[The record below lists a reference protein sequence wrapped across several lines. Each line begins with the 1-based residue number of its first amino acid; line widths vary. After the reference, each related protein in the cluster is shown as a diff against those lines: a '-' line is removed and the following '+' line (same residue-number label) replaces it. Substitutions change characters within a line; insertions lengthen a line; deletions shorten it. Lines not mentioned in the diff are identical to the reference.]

1 LSIQEREPR
10 ELLEPN
16 VKIKA
21 LTFAILTAFYIGAA
35 SAQTPAN
42 DLTDSLGLTQLK
54 KYSSHRASSGNSY
67 VASNDDSKRIM
78 PGDTLVMADVA
89 GPGMITHIWL
99 TVASNEFGWPRL
111 LRLRLYY
118 DGHKTPS
125 VDAPLGDFFGVG
137 HGSERNLNSLMVHN
151 SSFGRARN
159 SYWPMPYRKSCRITV
174 TNEGDR
180 IVPMFYYHVDYRTY
194 PSLPSD
200 VAYFHAYYRQERPA
214 RAGHNYEFLNIK
226 GTGHYVGTVLSVVQ
240 TQLSWFGE
248 GDDLFYI
255 DGAKKP
261 QIYGT
266 GSEDYFNDAWGLR
279 DSDGPW
285 TGTPIAEGERLG
297 SRLSAYR
304 WHVPDPIAFTTSLWA
319 GIEHA
324 GWTANEDGS
333 VRSAFE
339 ERPDYFSSVAFWY
352 QKGVND
358 GLPEPP
364 YGRARL
370 PFGNATQIAV
380 EDSLADVKTESG
392 KASVQLEVDWAKD
405 LLFFEAQGQGAKMH
419 VPIDIPEAGR
429 YELVAQ
435 IGQAPDYGDYV
446 ALLDGQQTN
455 LDTRQAA
462 TSEIPF
468 PGPEVFHN
476 YLPEVY
482 VAKDRPIGMFNL
494 TKGRHIL
501 TFVCMG
507 KDPHSAGYNFGI
519 QEVVLERIP
528 PDEQPA
534 APASDAKSPAVAAGS
549 VVYRGKPLSYYITQ
563 LKNSSAEDRA
573 GALRAIGNFGPD
585 AATAA
590 TLLTRALSDES
601 PEVRAAAAG
610 ALAQVGSPA
619 AAAVPVLAKLLADST
634 PRVRSVA
641 AVALK
646 DMRAASVPALPQLLA
661 ALDDPVDYV
670 RAAVADAI
678 GAIGPAARTAVPAL
692 IKRLAAQHDSN
703 FVFDSV
709 IYALG
714 DIGPDAAAAIPALK
728 EMARRPRLAYPAQEA
743 ILQIEAKPVPTYH

>member
-1 LSIQEREPR
+1 MR
-10 ELLEPN
+10 
-16 VKIKA
+16 A
-21 LTFAILTAFYIGAA
+21 LTVAILAACCTSVA
-35 SAQTPAN
+35 SAQSSPN
-42 DLTDSLGLTQLK
+42 DLSESWGLSQLK
-54 KYSSHRASSGNSY
+54 KYSSHRVSSGNRSI
-67 VASNDDSKRIM
+67 ASNDDSKRIM

-99 TVASNEFGWPRL
+99 TVASNEFAWPRL
-111 LRLRLYY
+111 LRLRVYY

-137 HGSERNLNSLMVHN
+137 HGSERNLNSMMVHD

-180 IVPMFYYHVDYRTY
+180 IVPMFYFHVDYRTY
-194 PSLPSD
+194 PSLPPD

-214 RAGHNYEFLNIK
+214 RAGHNYEFLSIK
-226 GTGHYVGTVLSVVQ
+226 GKGHYVGTVLSVVQ

-304 WHVPDPIAFTTSLWA
+304 WHVPDPISFTSSLWA

-339 ERPDYFSSVAFWY
+339 ERPDYFSSVALWY
-352 QKGVND
+352 QKGVNED
-358 GLPEPP
+358 LPEPP

-380 EDSLADVKTESG
+380 EDSLADVKTEG
-392 KASVQLEVDWAKD
+392 GQATVQREVDWAKD
-405 LLFFEAQGQGAKMH
+405 LLFFQAQGQGAKMY
-419 VPIDIPEAGR
+419 VPIDISEAGR

-435 IGQAPDYGDYV
+435 LAQAPDYGDYI

-482 VAKDRPIGMFNL
+482 VAKDRPLGMFEL
-494 TKGRHIL
+494 SKGRHIL

-507 KDPHSAGYNFGI
+507 KDSLSAGYNFGI
-519 QEVVLERIP
+519 QEVVLERVP

-534 APASDAKSPAVAAGS
+534 ASTSIATAPTPAAGA
-549 VVYRGKPLSYYITQ
+549 VVYRGRPLSHYVAQ
-563 LKNSSAEDRA
+563 LKNSSPADRA
-573 GALRAIGNFGPD
+573 GVVRAIGSFGLN
-585 AATAA
+585 AASAV
-590 TLLTRALSDES
+590 TLLASALSDES
-601 PEVRAAAAG
+601 PDVRSAAAG
-610 ALAQVGSPA
+610 GLAQIGKPGAV
-619 AAAVPVLAKLLADST
+619 AVPGLAKALRDSA

-646 DMRAASVPALPQLLA
+646 TMGPAATPALPQLVA

-670 RAAVADAI
+670 RAAAADALGAI
-678 GAIGPAARTAVPAL
+678 GAAARAAVPPL
-692 IKRLAAQHDSN
+692 IHHLAADHESN
-703 FVFDSV
+703 FVFDSL

-714 DIGPDAAAAIPALK
+714 DIGRGAAAAIPALQ
-728 EMARRPRLAYPAQEA
+728 EMARRPRLRAPAQEA
-743 ILQIEAKPVPTYH
+743 ILEIEGKPVPTYH

>member
-1 LSIQEREPR
+1 M
-10 ELLEPN
+10 
-16 VKIKA
+16 KA
-21 LTFAILTAFYIGAA
+21 LTFAILAA
-35 SAQTPAN
+35 CCISAVSAQTPTN
-42 DLTDSLGLTQLK
+42 DLPDSLGLTQLK
-54 KYSSHRASSGNSY
+54 KYSSHRVSSGNSY
-67 VASNDDSKRIM
+67 IASNDDSKRIM

-89 GPGMITHIWL
+89 GPGMVTHIWL
-99 TVASNEFGWPRL
+99 TVASNEFAWPRL
-111 LRLRLYY
+111 LRIRVYY

-137 HGSERNLNSLMVHN
+137 HGSERNLNSMMVHD

-180 IVPMFYYHVDYRTY
+180 VVRMFYYHVDYRTY
-194 PSLPSD
+194 PSLPPD

-214 RAGHNYEFLNIK
+214 RLGHNYEFLNIK

-304 WHVPDPIAFTTSLWA
+304 WHVPDPISFTTSLWA

-352 QKGVND
+352 QRGVNE

-370 PFGNATQIAV
+370 PFGNAAQIAV
-380 EDSLADVKTESG
+380 EDSIADVKTEGG
-392 KASVQLEVDWAKD
+392 KATVQREVDWAKD

-435 IGQAPDYGDYV
+435 IAEAPDYGDYI

-482 VAKDRPIGMFNL
+482 VAKDRPLGMFDL
-494 TKGRHIL
+494 SKGRHIL
-501 TFVCMG
+501 TFVCKG
-507 KDPHSAGYNFGI
+507 RDPHSAGYNFGI
-519 QEVVLERIP
+519 QEVVLERVP

-534 APASDAKSPAVAAGS
+534 QSASGAKSTATAAGT
-549 VVYRGKPLSYYITQ
+549 VVYRGQPLSYYIAR
-563 LKNSSAEDRA
+563 LKNGGSPEDRA
-573 GALRAIGNFGPD
+573 GVLRAIGSFGPD
-585 AATAA
+585 ATTAV
-590 TLLTRALSDES
+590 TLLTNALSDES
-601 PEVRAAAAG
+601 PDVRGAAAAG
-610 ALAQVGSPA
+610 LAQVGSPA
-619 AAAVPVLAKLLADST
+619 AVEVPALAKLLSDST

-641 AVALK
+641 AVALRN
-646 DMRAASVPALPQLLA
+646 MGTSSAPALSQLIA
-661 ALDDPVDYV
+661 ALNDPVDYV
-670 RAAVADAI
+670 RAAAADAL
-678 GAIGPAARTAVPAL
+678 GAIGPGARAAVHPL
-692 IKRLAAQHDSN
+692 IQRLAAQHESN

-714 DIGPDAAAAIPALK
+714 NIGRNAADAIPALK
-728 EMARRPRLAYPAQEA
+728 EMARRPRLTAPSEEA
-743 ILQIEAKPVPTYH
+743 ILEIEGKPVPTYH

>member
-1 LSIQEREPR
+1 M
-10 ELLEPN
+10 
-16 VKIKA
+16 KA
-21 LTFAILTAFYIGAA
+21 LTLAILAA
-35 SAQTPAN
+35 CCISPVSAQTPAN
-42 DLTDSLGLTQLK
+42 DLTDSWGLTQLK
-54 KYSSHRASSGNSY
+54 KYSSHRVSSGNSFI
-67 VASNDDSKRIM
+67 ASNDDSKRIM
-78 PGDTLVMADVA
+78 PGDALVMADVT

-99 TVASNEFGWPRL
+99 TVANNEFAWPRL
-111 LRLRLYY
+111 LRIRVYY

-137 HGSERNLNSLMVHN
+137 HGSERNLNSLMVHD

-180 IVPMFYYHVDYRTY
+180 IVPMFYYHVDYRSY

-214 RAGHNYEFLNIK
+214 RVGRNYEFLNIT
-226 GTGHYVGTVLSVVQ
+226 GTGHYIGTVLSVVQ

-285 TGTPIAEGERLG
+285 TGTPIAEGERIG

-304 WHVPDPIAFTTSLWA
+304 WHVPDPVAFTNSLWA

-324 GWTANEDGS
+324 GWTAKEDGS

-352 QKGVND
+352 QKGVNE

-380 EDSLADVKTESG
+380 EDAIADVRTEGG

-419 VPIDIPEAGR
+419 VPFDIPEAGR

-435 IGQAPDYGDYV
+435 IAQAPDYGDYT

-482 VAKDRPIGMFNL
+482 VAKDRPLGMFEL

-501 TFVCMG
+501 TFVCTG
-507 KDPHSAGYNFGI
+507 KDPNSAGYNFGI
-519 QEVVLERIP
+519 QELVIERVP

-534 APASDAKSPAVAAGS
+534 PSTSDAKNSATAVGA
-549 VVYRGKPLSYYITQ
+549 VVYRGQPLSYYVAR
-563 LKNSSAEDRA
+563 LKKSSPEDLA
-573 GALRAIGNFGPD
+573 ATLRAIGNFGPD
-585 AATAA
+585 AATAV
-590 TLLTRALSDES
+590 TLLTNALSYES
-601 PEVRAAAAG
+601 PEVRGSAAG
-610 ALAQVGSPA
+610 ALALVGPRA
-619 AAAVPVLAKLLADST
+619 AAAVPALAKLLADSA

-646 DMRAASVPALPQLLA
+646 NMGTTSAPALPQLIA
-661 ALDDPVDYV
+661 ALDDSVAYV
-670 RAAVADAI
+670 RAAAADAI
-678 GAIGPAARTAVPAL
+678 GAIGPGARAAVPAL
-692 IKRLAAQHDSN
+692 MHRFAAQPESN

-714 DIGPDAAAAIPALK
+714 NIGPAAAAAIPALE
-728 EMARRPRLAYPAQEA
+728 EMAHRVRLTAPAHEA
-743 ILQIEAKPVPTYH
+743 ILQIEGKPVPTYH

>member
-1 LSIQEREPR
+1 MKVLILAMLSACC
-10 ELLEPN
+10 
-16 VKIKA
+16 VSA
-21 LTFAILTAFYIGAA
+21 L

-42 DLTDSLGLTQLK
+42 DRSDWLGLTQLK
-54 KYSSHRASSGNSY
+54 NYSSHRVSSGRGY
-67 VASNDDSKRIM
+67 IASNDDSKRIM

-99 TVASNEFGWPRL
+99 TVANNEFGWPRL
-111 LRLRLYY
+111 LRLRVYY

-137 HGSERNLNSLMVHN
+137 HGSERNLNSIMVHD

-194 PSLPSD
+194 SSLPPD

-304 WHVPDPIAFTTSLWA
+304 WHVPDPIAFTSSLWA

-333 VRSAFE
+333 VRAAFE
-339 ERPDYFSSVAFWY
+339 ERPDYFYSVAFWY
-352 QKGVND
+352 QKGVNE
-358 GLPEPP
+358 GLPDPP

-370 PFGNATQIAV
+370 PFGDATQIAV
-380 EDSLADVKTESG
+380 EDSLADVNTESG

-405 LLFFEAQGQGAKMH
+405 LLFFEAQGQGAKIH
-419 VPIDIPEAGR
+419 VPIDIPETGR
-429 YELVAQ
+429 YEMVAMLA
-435 IGQAPDYGDYV
+435 QAPDYGDYI
-446 ALLDGQQTN
+446 ALLDGKQTN

-462 TSEIPF
+462 TSEVPF

-482 VAKDRPIGMFNL
+482 VSKDRQIGMFEL
-494 TKGRHIL
+494 TKGRHTL

-507 KDPHSAGYNFGI
+507 KDPYSAGYNLGL
-519 QEVVLERIP
+519 QEVVLERVP
-528 PDEQPA
+528 PDETF
-534 APASDAKSPAVAAGS
+534 STSSVDAKTPATAPGVAL
-549 VVYRGKPLSYYITQ
+549 YRGQRLSFYLEK
-563 LKNSSAEDRA
+563 LKTSSAANRQ
-573 GALRAIGNFGPD
+573 ALLLDIGSFGPD
-585 AATAA
+585 AAPAVS
-590 TLLTRALSDES
+590 LLTNALSDQS
-601 PEVRAAAAG
+601 AEVRGAAATALGQVGARG
-610 ALAQVGSPA
+610 ALA
-619 AAAVPVLAKLLADST
+619 VPSLAKLLSDSS
-634 PRVRSVA
+634 PLVRCAA
-641 AVALK
+641 AVALRN
-646 DMRAASVPALPQLLA
+646 MATASAPAIPQLVA
-661 ALDDPVDYV
+661 ALDDSVDFV
-670 RAAVADAI
+670 RASAADAL
-678 GAIGPAARTAVPAL
+678 GSIGPNARSAVQPL
-692 IKRLAAQHDSN
+692 IQPLGAKKDSN

-714 DIGPDAAAAIPALK
+714 NIGPDAAAALPALQ
-728 EMARRPRLAYPAQEA
+728 EIGRRPRLAYPAKEA
-743 ILQIEAKPVPTYH
+743 ILQIEGEPVPMYH

>member
-1 LSIQEREPR
+1 MKS
-10 ELLEPN
+10 
-16 VKIKA
+16 
-21 LTFAILTAFYIGAA
+21 LTLAILAA
-35 SAQTPAN
+35 CCMSPAYAQTPAN
-42 DLTDSLGLTQLK
+42 DLSDSLGLAQLK
-54 KYSSHRASSGNSY
+54 KYSSHRVSSGNRNI
-67 VASNDDSKRIM
+67 ASNDDSKRIM

-99 TVASNEFGWPRL
+99 TVANNEFAWPRL
-111 LRLRLYY
+111 LRVRVYY

-137 HGSERNLNSLMVHN
+137 HGSERNLNSLMVHD

-180 IVPMFYYHVDYRTY
+180 IVPMFYYHVDYRSY
-194 PSLPSD
+194 PSLPAD

-214 RAGHNYEFLNIK
+214 RAGHNYEFLDIK
-226 GTGHYVGTVLSVVQ
+226 GTGHYVGTVLSVIQ

-285 TGTPIAEGERLG
+285 AGTPIAEGERIG

-304 WHVPDPIAFTTSLWA
+304 WHVPDPIAFTNSLWA

-324 GWTANEDGS
+324 GWTAKEDGS

-352 QKGVND
+352 QKGVNES
-358 GLPEPP
+358 LPEPP

-370 PFGNATQIAV
+370 PFGNATQIAI
-380 EDSLADVKTESG
+380 EDSIADVKTEGG

-419 VPIDIPEAGR
+419 VPFDIPEAGR

-435 IGQAPDYGDYV
+435 IALAPDYGDYT

-482 VAKDRPIGMFNL
+482 VAKDRPLGMFEL

-501 TFVCMG
+501 TFVCTG
-507 KDPHSAGYNFGI
+507 KDPNSAGYNFGI
-519 QEVVLERIP
+519 QELVLERVP
-528 PDEQPA
+528 LDEQPA
-534 APASDAKSPAVAAGS
+534 PSTSDAKNSATSAGA
-549 VVYRGKPLSYYITQ
+549 VVYRGQPLSHYVAQ
-563 LKNSSAEDRA
+563 LKINSPEDRA
-573 GALRAIGNFGPD
+573 SAFRAIGNFGPQ
-585 AATAA
+585 AATTV
-590 TLLTRALSDES
+590 TLLTSALSDQC
-601 PEVRAAAAG
+601 PDVRGAAAG
-610 ALAQVGSPA
+610 ALAQVGAPA
-619 AAAVPVLAKLLADST
+619 AAAVPALAKLLADSV

-646 DMRAASVPALPQLLA
+646 NMGTASAPALPQLIA
-661 ALDDPVDYV
+661 ALDDSVAYV
-670 RAAVADAI
+670 RAASADAI
-678 GAIGPAARTAVPAL
+678 GAIGPGARAAVPAL
-692 IKRLAAQHDSN
+692 VRRFAANPESN
-703 FVFDSV
+703 FVFDSI

-714 DIGPDAAAAIPALK
+714 NIGPGAASAIPVLE
-728 EMARRPRLAYPAQEA
+728 EMSHRVRLTAPAHEA
-743 ILQIEAKPVPTYH
+743 ILRIEGKLVPTYH

>member
-1 LSIQEREPR
+1 M
-10 ELLEPN
+10 
-16 VKIKA
+16 KA
-21 LTFAILTAFYIGAA
+21 LTLAILAACCISAA

-42 DLTDSLGLTQLK
+42 DLSDSLGLTQVK
-54 KYSSHRASSGNSY
+54 KYSSHRVSSGNRNI
-67 VASNDDSKRIM
+67 ASNDDSKRIM

-89 GPGMITHIWL
+89 GPGMITHIWV
-99 TVASNEFGWPRL
+99 TVASNEFAWPRL
-111 LRLRLYY
+111 LRVRVYY
-118 DGHKTPS
+118 DGHRTPS

-137 HGSERNLNSLMVHN
+137 HGSERNLNSLMIHD

-159 SYWPMPYRKSCRITV
+159 SNWPMPYHKSCRITV

-180 IVPMFYYHVDYRTY
+180 IVPMFYYHVDYRSY
-194 PSLPSD
+194 QSLPSD
-200 VAYFHAYYRQERPA
+200 IAYFHAYYRQERPA
-214 RAGHNYEFLNIK
+214 RTGHNYEFLDIK

-304 WHVPDPIAFTTSLWA
+304 WHVPDPIAFTNSLWA

-324 GWTANEDGS
+324 GWTAKEDGS

-352 QKGVND
+352 QKGVNE

-380 EDSLADVKTESG
+380 EDSLAEVKTEGG

-419 VPIDIPEAGR
+419 VPLDIPEAGR
-429 YELVAQ
+429 YEFVAQ
-435 IGQAPDYGDYV
+435 IALAPDYGDYT
-446 ALLDGQQTN
+446 ALLDGQPTN

-482 VAKDRPIGMFNL
+482 VAKDRPLGMFEL

-519 QEVVLERIP
+519 QELVLERVP
-528 PDEQPA
+528 PDERPA
-534 APASDAKSPAVAAGS
+534 PSTSDAKSPVTPFGT
-549 VVYRGKPLSYYITQ
+549 VVYRGQPLSYYVAQ
-563 LKNSSAEDRA
+563 LKNSAPEDRA
-573 GALRAIGNFGPD
+573 AALRAIGSFGPH
-585 AATAA
+585 AAAA
-590 TLLTRALSDES
+590 VTLLTNALSDES
-601 PEVRAAAAG
+601 PDVRGAAAG
-610 ALAQVGSPA
+610 GLAQVGSPA
-619 AAAVPVLAKLLADST
+619 AAAVPALAKLLADSA

-646 DMRAASVPALPQLLA
+646 NMGAASAPALPQLIT
-661 ALDDPVDYV
+661 ALDDPVAYV
-670 RAAVADAI
+670 RAATADAI
-678 GAIGPAARTAVPAL
+678 GAIGPSARAAVPAL
-692 IKRLAAQHDSN
+692 IHRFAAQPESN

-728 EMARRPRLAYPAQEA
+728 EMSLRVRLTAPALEA
-743 ILQIEAKPVPTYH
+743 ILRIEGKPVPSYH

>member
-1 LSIQEREPR
+1 M
-10 ELLEPN
+10 
-16 VKIKA
+16 KA
-21 LTFAILTAFYIGAA
+21 LTLKTLTLLMLAACCTSAA
-35 SAQTPAN
+35 SRQTPAN
-42 DLTDSLGLTQLK
+42 DLTDSLGLAQLK
-54 KYSSHRASSGNSY
+54 KYSSHRISSGNSY
-67 VASNDDSKRIM
+67 IASNDDSKRIM

-111 LRLRLYY
+111 LRIRVYY
-118 DGHKTPS
+118 DGHKTPG

-137 HGSERNLNSLMVHN
+137 HGSERNLNSLMVHD

-180 IVPMFYYHVDYRTY
+180 IVPMYYYHVDYRTY

-324 GWTANEDGS
+324 GWTANADGS

-352 QKGVND
+352 QKGVNE

-380 EDSLADVKTESG
+380 EDSIADVRTEGG
-392 KASVQLEVDWAKD
+392 KASVQREVDWAKD

-419 VPIDIPEAGR
+419 VPVDIPETGR

-435 IGQAPDYGDYV
+435 LAQAPDYGDYL

-482 VAKDRPIGMFNL
+482 VAKDRPIGMFDL

-519 QEVVLERIP
+519 QEVVLERVP
-528 PDEQPA
+528 PDERPG
-534 APASDAKSPAVAAGS
+534 PSISDAKTSATTAGI
-549 VVYRGKPLSYYITQ
+549 VVYRGQPLSYYVAR
-563 LKNSSAEDRA
+563 LKSSSPEDRA
-573 GALRAIGNFGPD
+573 DVLRAIGNFGPD
-585 AATAA
+585 AATAV
-590 TLLTRALSDES
+590 TLLRKALSDES
-601 PEVRAAAAG
+601 PDVRGAAAG
-610 ALAQVGSPA
+610 AMSQIGSPA
-619 AAAVPVLAKLLADST
+619 ASAAPVLAKLLADSA
-634 PRVRSVA
+634 PRIRSVA

-646 DMRAASVPALPQLLA
+646 NLGIASTPAVPQLVT
-661 ALDDPVDYV
+661 ALDDPVAYV
-670 RAAVADAI
+670 RAAAADAI
-678 GAIGPAARTAVPAL
+678 GAVGPAARAAVPAL
-692 IKRLAAQHDSN
+692 IQRLAAQNESN

-714 DIGPDAAAAIPALK
+714 NIGPGAAAAIPALK
-728 EMARRPRLAYPAQEA
+728 EMARRPRLAYPAEEA
-743 ILQIEAKPVPTYH
+743 LLEIEGKPVPTYH

>member
-1 LSIQEREPR
+1 MKAWSLLILS
-10 ELLEPN
+10 
-16 VKIKA
+16 A
-21 LTFAILTAFYIGAA
+21 CAISAA
-35 SAQTPAN
+35 TAQTPAN
-42 DLTDSLGLTQLK
+42 DWMSDSLGLTQLK
-54 KYSSHRASSGNSY
+54 KYSSHRVSSGNSY
-67 VASNDDSKRIM
+67 IASNDDSKRIM
-78 PGDTLVMADVA
+78 PGDTLVMADVR
-89 GPGMITHIWL
+89 GPGMITHIWS
-99 TVASNEFGWPRL
+99 TVASNEFAWPRL
-111 LRLRLYY
+111 LRLRIYY

-137 HGSERNLNSLMVHN
+137 HGSERNLNSLMIHD

-180 IVPMFYYHVDYRTY
+180 IVPMFYYHVDYRSY

-214 RAGHNYEFLNIK
+214 RSGHNYEFLNIH

-255 DGAKKP
+255 DGAEKP

-352 QKGVND
+352 QKGVNE

-370 PFGNATQIAV
+370 PFGNAQQIAV
-380 EDSLADVKTESG
+380 EDSLAEVRTEG
-392 KASVQLEVDWAKD
+392 GQATVQREVDWAKD
-405 LLFFEAQGQGAKMH
+405 LLFFEAPGPGAKMH

-429 YELVAQ
+429 YELVAE
-435 IGQAPDYGDYV
+435 IAQAPDYGDYL
-446 ALLDGQQTN
+446 ALLDGQPTN

-482 VAKDRPIGMFNL
+482 VAKDRPLGMFDL
-494 TKGRHIL
+494 TKGRHLL

-507 KDPHSAGYNFGI
+507 RDPHSAGYNFGI
-519 QEVVLERIP
+519 EDLVLERVP
-528 PDEQPA
+528 QPEPLS
-534 APASDAKSPAVAAGS
+534 PASEAQGPATAAGAI
-549 VVYRGKPLSYYITQ
+549 VYRGRPLSYYIAR
-563 LKNSSAEDRA
+563 LKNSSPADRA
-573 GALRAIGNFGPD
+573 GVLRAIGNFGLD
-585 AATAA
+585 GATAV
-590 TLLTRALSDES
+590 TLLANALSDGS
-601 PEVRAAAAG
+601 PDVRGAAAG
-610 ALAQVGSPA
+610 ALAEVGSPGA
-619 AAAVPVLAKLLADST
+619 TAVPGLAKLLADSA

-646 DMRAASVPALPQLLA
+646 NMGTASAPALPQLVA

-670 RAAVADAI
+670 RAAAADAL
-678 GAIGPAARTAVPAL
+678 GAIGPSARAAVPPL
-692 IKRLAAQHDSN
+692 IQRLAAQHESN

-728 EMARRPRLAYPAQEA
+728 EMARRPRLAYPAEEA
-743 ILQIEAKPVPTYH
+743 ILEIEGKPVPTYH

>member
-1 LSIQEREPR
+1 MKAWSLLILSACSIS
-10 ELLEPN
+10 
-16 VKIKA
+16 
-21 LTFAILTAFYIGAA
+21 AA
-35 SAQTPAN
+35 AAQTPAN
-42 DLTDSLGLTQLK
+42 DWMSDSLGLTQLK
-54 KYSSHRASSGNSY
+54 KYSSHRVSSGNRY

-78 PGDTLVMADVA
+78 PGDTLVMADVR
-89 GPGMITHIWL
+89 GPGMITHIWS
-99 TVASNEFGWPRL
+99 TVASNEFAWPRL
-111 LRLRLYY
+111 LRLRIYY

-137 HGSERNLNSLMVHN
+137 HGSERNLNSMMIHD

-180 IVPMFYYHVDYRTY
+180 IVPMFYYHVDYRSY

-214 RAGHNYEFLNIK
+214 RSGHNYEFLNIQ

-255 DGAKKP
+255 DGAEKP

-352 QKGVND
+352 QKGVNE

-370 PFGNATQIAV
+370 PFGNAKQIAV
-380 EDSLADVKTESG
+380 EDSLAEVSTEGG
-392 KASVQLEVDWAKD
+392 KATVQREVDWAKD
-405 LLFFEAQGQGAKMH
+405 LLFFEAPGQGAKMH

-429 YELVAQ
+429 YELVAE
-435 IGQAPDYGDYV
+435 IAEAPDYGDYI
-446 ALLDGQQTN
+446 ALLDGQPTN

-482 VAKDRPIGMFNL
+482 VAKDRPLGMFDL
-494 TKGRHIL
+494 TKGRHLL

-507 KDPHSAGYNFGI
+507 RDPHSAGYNFGI
-519 QEVVLERIP
+519 EDLVLERVP
-528 PDEQPA
+528 QPEPLSPTSEA
-534 APASDAKSPAVAAGS
+534 QGPATAAGAI
-549 VVYRGKPLSYYITQ
+549 VYRGRPLSYYIAQ
-563 LKNSSAEDRA
+563 LKNSSPEDRA
-573 GALRAIGNFGPD
+573 GVLRAIGNFGLD
-585 AATAA
+585 GATAV
-590 TLLTRALSDES
+590 TLLANALSDGS
-601 PEVRAAAAG
+601 PDVRGAAAG

-619 AAAVPVLAKLLADST
+619 ATAVPGLAKLLADSA

-646 DMRAASVPALPQLLA
+646 NMGRASAPALPQLVA

-670 RAAVADAI
+670 RAAAADAL
-678 GAIGPAARTAVPAL
+678 GAIGPSARAAVPPL
-692 IKRLAAQHDSN
+692 IQRLAAQHESN

-714 DIGPDAAAAIPALK
+714 DIGPDAAAAIPALQ
-728 EMARRPRLAYPAQEA
+728 EMARRPRLAYPAEEA
-743 ILQIEAKPVPTYH
+743 ILEIEGKPVPTYH

>member
-1 LSIQEREPR
+1 M
-10 ELLEPN
+10 
-16 VKIKA
+16 KA
-21 LTFAILTAFYIGAA
+21 LTLAILAACCISTA
-35 SAQTPAN
+35 SAQTPTN
-42 DLTDSLGLTQLK
+42 DLSDSLGLTQLK
-54 KYSSHRASSGNSY
+54 KYSSHRVSSGNRNI
-67 VASNDDSKRIM
+67 ASNDDSKRIM

-89 GPGMITHIWL
+89 GPGMVTHIWV
-99 TVASNEFGWPRL
+99 TVASNEFAWPRL
-111 LRLRLYY
+111 LRVRVYY

-137 HGSERNLNSLMVHN
+137 HGSERNLNSLMIHD

-180 IVPMFYYHVDYRTY
+180 IVPMFYYHVDYRSY
-194 PSLPSD
+194 PSLPAD
-200 VAYFHAYYRQERPA
+200 IAYFHAYYRQERPA
-214 RAGHNYEFLNIK
+214 RAGHNYEFLDIK

-304 WHVPDPIAFTTSLWA
+304 WHVPDPIAFSNSLWA

-324 GWTANEDGS
+324 GWTAKEDGS

-352 QKGVND
+352 QKGVNE

-370 PFGNATQIAV
+370 PFGSATQIAV
-380 EDSLADVKTESG
+380 EDSLADVRTEGG

-405 LLFFEAQGQGAKMH
+405 LLFFEAQGQSAKMH
-419 VPIDIPEAGR
+419 VPLDIPEAGR

-435 IGQAPDYGDYV
+435 IALAPDYGDYT
-446 ALLDGQQTN
+446 ALLDGQPTN

-482 VAKDRPIGMFNL
+482 VAKDRPLGMFEL

-519 QEVVLERIP
+519 QELVLERVP
-528 PDEQPA
+528 PVEQPA
-534 APASDAKSPAVAAGS
+534 PSTSEARNSVTAAGAI
-549 VVYRGKPLSYYITQ
+549 VYRGQPFSHYVAQ
-563 LKNSSAEDRA
+563 LKNSSPENRA
-573 GALRAIGNFGPD
+573 AALRAIGNFGPH
-585 AATAA
+585 AATAV
-590 TLLTRALSDES
+590 TLLTTALSDES
-601 PEVRAAAAG
+601 PDVRGAAAG
-610 ALAQVGSPA
+610 ALAQVGAPA
-619 AAAVPVLAKLLADST
+619 TAAVPALAKLLADSA

-646 DMRAASVPALPQLLA
+646 NMGAVSAPALPQLIA
-661 ALDDPVDYV
+661 ALDDPVAYI
-670 RAAVADAI
+670 RAAAADAI
-678 GAIGPAARTAVPAL
+678 GAIGPGARGAVPAL
-692 IKRLAAQHDSN
+692 IHRFSAQPESN

-714 DIGPDAAAAIPALK
+714 NIGPDAAAAIPALK
-728 EMARRPRLAYPAQEA
+728 EMSLRVRLTAPALEA
-743 ILQIEAKPVPTYH
+743 ILRIEGKPVPSYH

>member
-1 LSIQEREPR
+1 
-10 ELLEPN
+10 
-16 VKIKA
+16 
-21 LTFAILTAFYIGAA
+21 
-35 SAQTPAN
+35 
-42 DLTDSLGLTQLK
+42 
-54 KYSSHRASSGNSY
+54 
-67 VASNDDSKRIM
+67 
-78 PGDTLVMADVA
+78 
-89 GPGMITHIWL
+89 
-99 TVASNEFGWPRL
+99 
-111 LRLRLYY
+111 
-118 DGHKTPS
+118 
-125 VDAPLGDFFGVG
+125 
-137 HGSERNLNSLMVHN
+137 
-151 SSFGRARN
+151 
-159 SYWPMPYRKSCRITV
+159 
-174 TNEGDR
+174 
-180 IVPMFYYHVDYRTY
+180 
-194 PSLPSD
+194 
-200 VAYFHAYYRQERPA
+200 
-214 RAGHNYEFLNIK
+214 
-226 GTGHYVGTVLSVVQ
+226 
-240 TQLSWFGE
+240 
-248 GDDLFYI
+248 
-255 DGAKKP
+255 
-261 QIYGT
+261 
-266 GSEDYFNDAWGLR
+266 
-279 DSDGPW
+279 
-285 TGTPIAEGERLG
+285 
-297 SRLSAYR
+297 
-304 WHVPDPIAFTTSLWA
+304 VPDPIAFTTSLWA

>member
-1 LSIQEREPR
+1 M
-10 ELLEPN
+10 
-16 VKIKA
+16 KA
-21 LTFAILTAFYIGAA
+21 PTFAILAA
-35 SAQTPAN
+35 CCISAVSAQTPTN
-42 DLTDSLGLTQLK
+42 DLPDSLGLTQLK
-54 KYSSHRASSGNSY
+54 KYSSHRVSSGNSY
-67 VASNDDSKRIM
+67 IASNDDSKRIM
-78 PGDTLVMADVA
+78 PGDTLVMADVS
-89 GPGMITHIWL
+89 GPGMVTHLWF
-99 TVASNEFGWPRL
+99 TVAS
-111 LRLRLYY
+111 
-118 DGHKTPS
+118 
-125 VDAPLGDFFGVG
+125 
-137 HGSERNLNSLMVHN
+137 
-151 SSFGRARN
+151 
-159 SYWPMPYRKSCRITV
+159 
-174 TNEGDR
+174 EGDR
-180 IVPMFYYHVDYRTY
+180 IVPMFYYRVDYRTY
-194 PSLPSD
+194 PSLPRD

-304 WHVPDPIAFTTSLWA
+304 WHVPDPISFTTSLWA

-324 GWTANEDGS
+324 GWTASEDGS

-352 QKGVND
+352 QKGVNE

-380 EDSLADVKTESG
+380 EDALAEVKTEGG
-392 KASVQLEVDWAKD
+392 KVTVQREVDWAKD

-435 IGQAPDYGDYV
+435 IAEAPDYGDYI

-482 VAKDRPIGMFNL
+482 VAKDRPLGMFDL
-494 TKGRHIL
+494 SKGRHIL
-501 TFVCMG
+501 TFVCKG
-507 KDPHSAGYNFGI
+507 RDPHSAGYNFGI
-519 QEVVLERIP
+519 QEVVLERVP

-534 APASDAKSPAVAAGS
+534 QSASGAKSTATAAGT
-549 VVYRGKPLSYYITQ
+549 VVYRGQPLSYYIAR
-563 LKNSSAEDRA
+563 LKNGGSPERSDM
-573 GALRAIGNFGPD
+573 LRAIGSFGPD
-585 AATAA
+585 ATTAV
-590 TLLTRALSDES
+590 TLLGNALSDES
-601 PEVRAAAAG
+601 PVVRGAAASS
-610 ALAQVGSPA
+610 LAQVGSPA
-619 AAAVPVLAKLLADST
+619 AVEVPALAKLLSDST

-641 AVALK
+641 AVAL
-646 DMRAASVPALPQLLA
+646 RNIGASSAPALPQLIA
-661 ALDDPVDYV
+661 ALNDP
-670 RAAVADAI
+670 A
-678 GAIGPAARTAVPAL
+678 
-692 IKRLAAQHDSN
+692 
-703 FVFDSV
+703 
-709 IYALG
+709 
-714 DIGPDAAAAIPALK
+714 
-728 EMARRPRLAYPAQEA
+728 
-743 ILQIEAKPVPTYH
+743 